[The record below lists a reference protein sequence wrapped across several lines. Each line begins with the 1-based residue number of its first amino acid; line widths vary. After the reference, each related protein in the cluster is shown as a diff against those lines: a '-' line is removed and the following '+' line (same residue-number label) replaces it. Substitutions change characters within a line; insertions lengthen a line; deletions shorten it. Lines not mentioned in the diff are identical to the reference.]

1 MEGNINNL
9 RTALHANKF
18 VVTVELDPPKGM
30 NISKTVEEANL
41 VSPKVAAVNIA
52 DSPMA
57 NMRMSPI
64 SLAHIIQRDTG
75 VDTIFHLTCRDR
87 NVIGLQSELLGAA
100 ALGVKNILALTGDTP
115 DRGDHPQARG
125 IFEINSIGLIKIAKT
140 LNDGKDMMG
149 NELDMAT
156 HFHIGTTVN
165 PGAQDLEKEIDR
177 LEQKI
182 AAGAHFVQ
190 TQPVYDLRIME
201 KFMKRME
208 SFKIPILAGI
218 LPLKSYKMAKYLA
231 KHVPG
236 IDIPQTILSRMK
248 SEERQ
253 GGIDIARKFLFEIGE
268 MTQGTH
274 IMPVGDAK
282 LVLQILEKF

>member
-1 MEGNINNL
+1 MEDNNNNL
-9 RTALHANKF
+9 RAALHANKF

-30 NISKTVEEANL
+30 NISKTIGEANL
-41 VSPKVAAVNIA
+41 VSPKIAAVNIA

-57 NMRMSPI
+57 NMRMSSI

-75 VDTIFHLTCRDR
+75 IDTIFHLTCRDR

-115 DRGDHPQARG
+115 ARGDHPQARG
-125 IFEINSIGLIKIAKT
+125 IFEINSIGLIKIAKA

-149 NELDMAT
+149 NKLDMAT
-156 HFHIGTTVN
+156 NFHIGTTVN
-165 PGAQDLEKEIDR
+165 PGAQDLEKEIDK
-177 LEQKI
+177 LAQKI
-182 AAGAHFVQ
+182 AAGAQFVQ
-190 TQPVYDLRIME
+190 TQPVYDLNIME
-201 KFMKRME
+201 NFIKRIE
-208 SFKIPILAGI
+208 SFKIPILAGV

-236 IDIPQTILSRMK
+236 IDISQTILSRME
-248 SEERQ
+248 SEERR

-274 IMPVGDAK
+274 IMPVGDAN